1 MVQGDIIT
9 MRRKELRRSYVIQ
22 KVLDKEIK
30 QREAAEVLR
39 LSRRQVKRII
49 KRVREE
55 GETGIIHRLRGRRSS
70 NAIDEKKKIKVKGIC
85 KRRYGDFGPT
95 LASEKLFENEK
106 IQVSKETVRQW
117 MIEEGLWIVRRK
129 RRKHRR
135 WRERKPC
142 YGQMIQMDGSHHDWL
157 EGRGP
162 KLVLMGYIDDAK
174 NKVHARFY
182 EYEGKIPALDSF
194 KRYVKKNGLPQSVYL
209 DKHSTYKSQAK
220 PTIEDELKNTWPES
234 QFERALRELGVD
246 VLHANSPQAK
256 GRIER
261 LFKTFQD
268 RLVKELRLFGAKTQE
283 EANQCLD
290 EYLPKHNKKFMV
302 EAREKGNLHRTV
314 PKGLNLDEILCVKTG
329 HPLRNDFT
337 IVHDKKLYQILDK
350 TAARKIEVQ
359 ERVDGQMLIVYKGQ
373 RLKYKEID
381 TRPKKIIER
390 INRKVKLRRR
400 YVPPAN
406 APWRRFK
413 INARPQ
419 KRKELAFT

>member
-9 MRRKELRRSYVIQ
+9 MRRKELRRLHVMQ

-30 QREAAEVLR
+30 QREAAEMLG
-39 LSRRQVKRII
+39 LSRRQVKRIV

-55 GETGIIHRLRGRRSS
+55 GERGIIHRLRGRRSS
-70 NAIDEKKKIKVKGIC
+70 NAIEEKKKVKVKGIC
-85 KRRYGDFGPT
+85 KRKYEDFGPT
-95 LASEKLFENEK
+95 LASEKLFEEEK
-106 IQVSKETVRQW
+106 IRISKETVRQW
-117 MIEEGLWIVRRK
+117 MIEEGLWVVKQK

-135 WRERKPC
+135 WRERKGY
-142 YGQMIQMDGSHHDWL
+142 YGEMIQMDGSHHDWL
-157 EGRGP
+157 EGRGA
-162 KLVLMGYIDDAK
+162 KMVLMGYIDDAK
-174 NKVHARFY
+174 NKVYARFY

-194 KRYVKKNGLPQSVYL
+194 KRYVRKNGLPQSVYL

-220 PTIEDELKNTWPES
+220 PTIEDELNNTGPES
-234 QFERALRELGVD
+234 QFERALRELEVEI
-246 VLHANSPQAK
+246 LHANSPQAK

-268 RLVKELRLFGAKTQE
+268 RLVKELRLYGAKTLE

-290 EYLPKHNKKFMV
+290 EYLPKYNKKFMV
-302 EAREKGNLHRTV
+302 EAREKGNLHRVV
-314 PKGLNLDEILCVKTG
+314 PRGLNLDEILCIKTE

-337 IVHDKKLYQILDK
+337 IVHDKKLYQVLDK
-350 TAARKIEVQ
+350 TVARRVEVQ
-359 ERVDGQMLIVYKGQ
+359 ERVNGQMLIIFKGQ

-381 TRPKKIIER
+381 TRPKKIIEQVK
-390 INRKVKLRRR
+390 KVKMRMR

-413 INARPQ
+413 INTRPQ
-419 KRKELAFT
+419 KRKGLAFT

>member
-9 MRRKELRRSYVIQ
+9 MRRKELRRLHVIR
-22 KVLDKEIK
+22 KVLDREIK
-30 QREAAEVLR
+30 QKEVAEILR
-39 LSRRQVKRII
+39 LSRRQVKRIV

-55 GETGIIHRLRGRRSS
+55 GATGIIHKLRGRRSS
-70 NAIDEKKKIKVKGIC
+70 NATDNKKKIKVKGIC
-85 KRRYGDFGPT
+85 KQKYEDFGPT

-106 IQVSKETVRQW
+106 IRISKETVRQW
-117 MIEEGLWIVRRK
+117 MMEEGLWIVKRK

-135 WRERKPC
+135 WRERKPY
-142 YGQMIQMDGSHHDWL
+142 YGQMTQMDGSHHDWL
-157 EGRGP
+157 EERGP

-174 NKVHARFY
+174 NKVHAHFY
-182 EYEGKIPALDSF
+182 EYEGTIPAMDSF
-194 KRYVKKNGLPQSVYL
+194 KRYIKKNGLPQSVYL

-220 PTIEDELKNTWPES
+220 PTIEDELKNTGPES
-234 QFERALRELGVD
+234 QFERALRELGVE

-261 LFKTFQD
+261 LFRTFQD
-268 RLVKELRLFGAKTQE
+268 RLVKELRLSGAKTLE

-290 EYLPKHNKKFMV
+290 EYLPKYNKKFMV
-302 EAREKGNLHRTV
+302 EAREKGNLHRAV
-314 PKGLNLDEILCVKTG
+314 PKGLNLDEILCIKTE

-337 IVHDKKLYQILDK
+337 IVHNKRLYQVLDK

-359 ERVDGQMLIVYKGQ
+359 ERVNGQMLIIYKSQ

-381 TRPKKIIER
+381 TRPEKVIDRAK
-390 INRKVKLRRR
+390 KVKLRKR
-400 YVPPAN
+400 YVPPLN

-413 INARPQ
+413 INTKPS
-419 KRKELAFT
+419 KRKELAFI

>member
-1 MVQGDIIT
+1 MVLGDIIT
-9 MRRKELRRSYVIQ
+9 MRRKELRRLHVIQ
-22 KVLDKEIK
+22 KVLDNEIK
-30 QREAAEVLR
+30 QKEAAEILR
-39 LSRRQVKRII
+39 LSRRQVKRIV
-49 KRVREE
+49 KRVRED
-55 GETGIIHRLRGRRSS
+55 GDTGIIHQLRGRRSS
-70 NAIDEKKKIKVKGIC
+70 NAIDDKKKMKVQGIC
-85 KRRYGDFGPT
+85 KRKYEDFGPT

-117 MIEEGLWIVRRK
+117 MIEEGLWIVKRK
-129 RRKHRR
+129 CRKHRR
-135 WRERKPC
+135 WRERKPY
-142 YGQMIQMDGSHHDWL
+142 YGQMVQMDGSHHDWL
-157 EGRGP
+157 EERGP

-182 EYEGKIPALDSF
+182 AYEGTIPALDSF
-194 KRYVKKNGLPQSVYL
+194 KKYVKKNGFPQSVYL

-220 PTIEDELKNTWPES
+220 PTIEDELKNTGPES
-234 QFERALRELGVD
+234 QFERALRELGVE

-268 RLVKELRLFGAKTQE
+268 RLVKELRLCGAKTLE

-290 EYLPKHNKKFMV
+290 EYLPKYNKKFMV
-302 EAREKGNLHRTV
+302 EAREKGNLHRDV
-314 PKGLNLDEILCVKTG
+314 PEGLNLDDILCIKKE

-337 IVHDKKLYQILDK
+337 IVHDKKLYQVLDK
-350 TAARKIEVQ
+350 TAACKVEVQ
-359 ERVDGQMLIVYKGQ
+359 ERVNGQMLIIYKGQ

-381 TRPKKIIER
+381 ARPKKVIEQVKKVN
-390 INRKVKLRRR
+390 IRKR

-413 INARPQ
+413 INAKPS
-419 KRKELAFT
+419 KRKELIFI